1 MNQSVQNRKAR
12 YNYFFLEK
20 FEAGIE
26 LRGSEIKSLRNGRV
40 DIAESFAREVDNEIY
55 LINSYFAKYSN
66 SSYLNHEENRQR
78 KLLLHKKEIR
88 KIVGKLNKDSL
99 TLIPIQIYFNKKG
112 LAKVELALSK
122 GKKNYDKRES
132 KKKKSWEREKRNI
145 KWYI

>member
-26 LRGSEIKSLRNGRV
+26 LRGSEIKSLRDGRV
-40 DIAESFAREVDNEIY
+40 DIAESFAREEDNEIY

-66 SSYLNHEENRQR
+66 SSYMNHDENRQR

-88 KIVGKLNKDSL
+88 KIVGKLNKESL
-99 TLIPIQIYFNKKG
+99 TLIPIKIYFNRKG

-145 KWYI
+145 K

>member
-55 LINSYFAKYSN
+55 LINSYFEKYSN

-99 TLIPIQIYFNKKG
+99 TLIPIQIYFNKRG

-145 KWYI
+145 K

>member
-66 SSYLNHEENRQR
+66 SSYMNHEENRQR
-78 KLLLHKKEIR
+78 KLLLHKREIR
-88 KIVGKLNKDSL
+88 KIIGKLNKESL
-99 TLIPIQIYFNKKG
+99 TLIPLQIYFNKKG
-112 LAKVELALSK
+112 LAKIELALSK
-122 GKKNYDKRES
+122 GKKNYDKREN

-145 KWYI
+145 K

>member
-1 MNQSVQNRKAR
+1 MSQSVQNRKAR

-26 LRGSEIKSLRNGRV
+26 LRGSEIKSLRDGRV
-40 DIAESFAREVDNEIY
+40 DIAESFAREEDNEIY
-55 LINSYFAKYSN
+55 LINSYFDKYSN
-66 SSYLNHEENRQR
+66 SSYMNHEENRQR

-88 KIVGKLNKDSL
+88 KIVGKLNKESL
-99 TLIPIQIYFNKKG
+99 TLIPIQIYFNRKG

-145 KWYI
+145 K

>member
-1 MNQSVQNRKAR
+1 MSQSVQNRKAR

-26 LRGSEIKSLRNGRV
+26 LRGSEIKSLRDGRV
-40 DIAESFAREVDNEIY
+40 DIAESFAREEDNEIY

-66 SSYLNHEENRQR
+66 SSYMNHEENRQR

-88 KIVGKLNKDSL
+88 KIVGKLNKESL
-99 TLIPIQIYFNKKG
+99 TLIPIQIYFNRKG

-132 KKKKSWEREKRNI
+132 KNKKSWEREKRNI
-145 KWYI
+145 K

>member
-20 FEAGIE
+20 FEVGIE

-66 SSYLNHEENRQR
+66 SSYLNHEENRHR

-99 TLIPIQIYFNKKG
+99 TLIPIQIYFNKRG

-145 KWYI
+145 K

>member
-88 KIVGKLNKDSL
+88 KIIGKLNKESL

-145 KWYI
+145 K

>member
-26 LRGSEIKSLRNGRV
+26 LRGSEIKSLRDGRV
-40 DIAESFAREVDNEIY
+40 DIAESFAREEDNEIY

-66 SSYLNHEENRQR
+66 SSYMNHKENRQR

-88 KIVGKLNKDSL
+88 KIVGKLNKESL
-99 TLIPIQIYFNKKG
+99 TLIPIQIYFNRKG

-145 KWYI
+145 K